1 MARHS
6 IRLFSF
12 ETRFFRFPAQ
22 KALSFYQIAEGYPA
36 CAVILIL
43 NTLAISD
50 SCRAPVWTLF
60 PSTQQT
66 YATVRPLIAFCL
78 RCREC
83 ENILFE
89 TQRLHRTI
97 MFDAERGRRMSAT
110 RLTAIVLYCPTFC
123 KNRCFS
129 ANLAAVDATSAS
141 IAAAT
146 STGYISAEGKGAR
159 QWRFARGAE
168 IGSRG

>member
-1 MARHS
+1 
-6 IRLFSF
+6 
-12 ETRFFRFPAQ
+12 
-22 KALSFYQIAEGYPA
+22 
-36 CAVILIL
+36 
-43 NTLAISD
+43 
-50 SCRAPVWTLF
+50 
-60 PSTQQT
+60 
-66 YATVRPLIAFCL
+66 
-78 RCREC
+78 
-83 ENILFE
+83 
-89 TQRLHRTI
+89 

-146 STGYISAEGKGAR
+146 STGYISAEGKGAQR
-159 QWRFARGAE
+159 WRFARGAE